1 MDTPAIGQDEESSNA
16 RTVIPE
22 EPGSAV
28 ATVLQASLGGGAV
41 LFSAARWATASGRRA
56 ARPLEAAVDPI
67 ARFVM
72 RPPAVPTAVTFEAAR
87 NHLVARGGQVR
98 KGAEGALDGIS
109 RDLLPRLVD
118 AVLERVH
125 VTDLV
130 LRRVDLVRLIEEVL
144 DQIDVTELLLQR
156 VDLDR
161 LLLSA
166 DLDAAAARVDVDA
179 LVARL
184 DVVALAGSLIDAAD
198 VSQAIR
204 ASTGSLASG
213 AVRGA
218 RVQGA
223 QTYGQV
229 QRVVDRV
236 PLLRRE
242 QEPEADP
249 ESQTAP

>member
-1 MDTPAIGQDEESSNA
+1 MTDTLRVAVLGAAGRMGRQ
-16 RTVIPE
+16 VC
-22 EPGSAV
+22 SAV
-28 ATVLQASLGGGAV
+28 QA
-41 LFSAARWATASGRRA
+41 
-56 ARPLEAAVDPI
+56 
-67 ARFVM
+67 
-72 RPPAVPTAVTFEAAR
+72 
-87 NHLVARGGQVR
+87 
-98 KGAEGALDGIS
+98 AEDM
-109 RDLLPRLVD
+109 V
-118 AVLERVH
+118 
-125 VTDLV
+125 
-130 LRRVDLVRLIEEVL
+130 
-144 DQIDVTELLLQR
+144 
-156 VDLDR
+156 
-161 LLLSA
+161 
-166 DLDAAAARVDVDA
+166 